1 MFQNGGFTMKRL
13 FLSIAVFFGVM
24 AVPVLA
30 TPPVDPEAITLA
42 NVDAKLTGLSEESDR
57 VNVKLLVAANMRF
70 PKAENRVFSVNATN
84 QVLDDKDVA
93 LSPQPNMPQHMY
105 FGLDNAN
112 KTIRCKHGTVGW
124 LGKSAAGLAYETANT
139 GLKDL
144 YKAIINGTP
153 YKTSGVYTE
162 AGSDEGATSKKL
174 HEKVLEIAR
183 VEVAKI
189 DCATLGITDE
199 KQKAKWLKTVR
210 LAKELPGTYEVWKTN
225 LTKVYTDGSR
235 DRRFFKMIESS
246 TITALKHPLTSAI
259 IVGAALCGY
268 SPITGAKW
276 VGSTTLSSVNGLS
289 STLFGLTKG
298 TATIGAGMTT
308 GVFGWAQT
316 FAGSVAGWATS
327 APVDVTALRV
337 AALLPAYNLISN
349 SAVAKRIP
357 VVGPMVAC
365 AVKKAKDIA
374 AGTANQVKKL
384 ATKTSINGKA
394 NRVDMYSLAHRVTG
408 TVGRWADWIMGR

>member
-1 MFQNGGFTMKRL
+1 M
-13 FLSIAVFFGVM
+13 
-24 AVPVLA
+24 
-30 TPPVDPEAITLA
+30 
-42 NVDAKLTGLSEESDR
+42 
-57 VNVKLLVAANMRF
+57 
-70 PKAENRVFSVNATN
+70 
-84 QVLDDKDVA
+84 
-93 LSPQPNMPQHMY
+93 
-105 FGLDNAN
+105 
-112 KTIRCKHGTVGW
+112 
-124 LGKSAAGLAYETANT
+124 
-139 GLKDL
+139 
-144 YKAIINGTP
+144 
-153 YKTSGVYTE
+153 
-162 AGSDEGATSKKL
+162 
-174 HEKVLEIAR
+174 
-183 VEVAKI
+183 
-189 DCATLGITDE
+189 
-199 KQKAKWLKTVR
+199 
-210 LAKELPGTYEVWKTN
+210 PGTYEVWKTN

-394 NRVDMYSLAHRVTG
+394 NRVDMYSLAHRG
-408 TVGRWADWIMGR
+408 TSFVKRWADWIMGN